1 MNAKTILILVKKDL
15 RLFFRNNLFAVVT
28 VLILVLM
35 PALYYLLP
43 GETGGSLTVGLY
55 APQIPRELVGQLER
69 RNLHIETAAS
79 HTALVEGI
87 QQDRLD
93 AGLSLNETELDALLA
108 GEPASIRLL
117 IPAGAPSEF
126 ANSMTLLVRMA
137 ANEASYAFSGS
148 QLNLTFEEEVLGP
161 DRVGEPIAA
170 RDRLLPMFA
179 IVLLLTETMG
189 LAGLI
194 TEEVEQRTLHALR
207 LTPASLSEIFTA
219 KGIMSI
225 GLAFVQTVLLVAVTG
240 GLNHQP
246 LLVILTLFLGAL
258 LITGIG
264 FLIASVS
271 RGYMSAIAFG
281 TLALVVFGLPAFN
294 LLFPGT
300 ASRWVSIIPTYYLV
314 DVLHLLMN
322 FNAGWSGVAH
332 NLVILGG
339 MALAAVALGAL
350 TLNWRLKWA

>member
-1 MNAKTILILVKKDL
+1 MNAKTLWILVKKDL

-28 VLILVLM
+28 ILILVLM
-35 PALYYLLP
+35 PAIYYLLP
-43 GETGGSLTVGLY
+43 GESEGSLTVGLY
-55 APQIPRELVGQLER
+55 APQIPHELVGQLER

-79 HTALVEGI
+79 HAELVEGI
-87 QQDRLD
+87 HQERLD
-93 AGLSLNETELDALLA
+93 AGLSLDEAELNALLA
-108 GEPASIRLL
+108 GEPAIIRLL
-117 IPAGAPSEF
+117 IPAGAPREF

-137 ANEASYAFSGS
+137 ANEASYTFSGN
-148 QLNLTFEEEVLGP
+148 QLNLTLEEEILGP
-161 DRVGEPIAA
+161 DRVGEPIAP

-179 IVLLLTETMG
+179 ILLLLTETMG

-194 TEEVEQRTLHALR
+194 TEEVEQHTLRALR

-219 KGIMSI
+219 KGMMSV

-246 LLVILTLFLGAL
+246 LLVILTLFMGAL

-281 TLALVVFGLPAFN
+281 TLALVVCGLPAFN

-322 FNAGWSGVAH
+322 FNASWSGIAQ
-332 NLVILGG
+332 NLIILAG
-339 MALAAVALGAL
+339 MALGAVALGTL